1 MSELMPELEGYVLQE
16 QVNEIVQNRLDR
28 DRKQRSKN
36 SRDYVLEEIRD
47 ELRSLRVMVATI
59 KDELDT
65 KVRGTHNEH

>member
-1 MSELMPELEGYVLQE
+1 MSNLMPELEGYVLQE

-28 DRKQRSKN
+28 DRKQRNKN

-65 KVRGTHNEH
+65 K